1 ATKLERE
8 RTPLRSAG
16 EPSRRGRS
24 SSGRPEGRRVGDW
37 SPRAARTSRA
47 RSALRRARA
56 MQAAALRTLRR
67 GGVIS
72 HGRRTTAQHTLAGM
86 AGAAWL
92 RGSAIG
98 HAQPAHRERYTL
110 TGIGGVPPL
119 GVDGGVGGGTGS
131 GGLSHSVLETR
142 RAHLP
147 VSAVRDMWVKRLR
160 DDTGERVAKTVRL
173 GMVQPGDAQ
182 AIDFACEMVGSGI
195 WQLVLDCASPPAK
208 SNLLRVLAPASL
220 TLAENV
226 YGSYVLRACLTA
238 SSTPAETAAL
248 IRPLISKVGTLA
260 RLEFGAHVV
269 LAALTR
275 GGPRERTAII
285 QRLLEHSDSDRPA
298 GAEAGA
304 EAGTQPA
311 PAPGQSAADFE
322 SERAIRVLC
331 SLARQTHS
339 LLLTPGKSGSSSAPG
354 LSGQAHC
361 APTAPQEPA
370 PARGPSPS
378 SPAPSPSSPALSPSS
393 PAPAPSPPAPSP
405 SSPSPSFSSPEP
417 SPSPL
422 ALFPGLPGSLLRT
435 LAHETHGSL
444 IVQQLLE
451 LAPPRQRSIALSAI
465 MPDVLSLALSPA
477 GSFVVVTALSVGS
490 AVERAKWVQLLLPHA
505 DELVQSKAGV
515 RALHAAAEVSDVAD
529 EALAKSTGRP
539 TRAQLELA
547 MRRLR
552 DGACPGSWLRIP
564 GLGRASP
571 IAESESA
578 PPYPAAG
585 FSELSPSGSD
595 SLVFNALDASG
606 RRRVHA
612 IARKLGL
619 DSKSVGGNEG
629 ERESRRLIVRRR
641 PLPPLEADVIMAVL
655 FRIAD

>member
-1 ATKLERE
+1 
-8 RTPLRSAG
+8 
-16 EPSRRGRS
+16 
-24 SSGRPEGRRVGDW
+24 
-37 SPRAARTSRA
+37 
-47 RSALRRARA
+47 
-56 MQAAALRTLRR
+56 
-67 GGVIS
+67 
-72 HGRRTTAQHTLAGM
+72 
-86 AGAAWL
+86 
-92 RGSAIG
+92 
-98 HAQPAHRERYTL
+98 
-110 TGIGGVPPL
+110 
-119 GVDGGVGGGTGS
+119 
-131 GGLSHSVLETR
+131 
-142 RAHLP
+142 
-147 VSAVRDMWVKRLR
+147 
-160 DDTGERVAKTVRL
+160 
-173 GMVQPGDAQ
+173 MVQPGDAQ
-182 AIDFACEMVGSGI
+182 AVDFACEMVGSGI

-322 SERAIRVLC
+322 SERAIRVLR
-331 SLARQTHS
+331 SLAQQTHS
-339 LLLTPGKSGSSSAPG
+339 LLLTPGKSGSPSAPG
-354 LSGQAHC
+354 LSGQAHR

-393 PAPAPSPPAPSP
+393 PA
-405 SSPSPSFSSPEP
+405 PSFSSPEP

-451 LAPPRQRSIALSAI
+451 LAPPRQRSTALSAI

-539 TRAQLELA
+539 TRTQLELA

-585 FSELSPSGSD
+585 FSELSTSGSD

-619 DSKSVGGNEG
+619 DSQ
-629 ERESRRLIVRRR
+629 VRGRQ
-641 PLPPLEADVIMAVL
+641 
-655 FRIAD
+655 